1 MTQEFNHPIVFGTIN
16 NWKCTQMMRT
26 YHWASIISSSGSS
39 EDKTALTEVLFD
51 DVNYSLSKEFKTVY
65 SLIYPMVN
73 QIAMLQEAHVVG
85 NLPFDNEAQKSPD
98 FSTFVYTALVP
109 PGKHSIMIYD
119 PTSDRFFE
127 KILMVDIQDKPY
139 FDREKLFVFSEE
151 QRKEV
156 TKKKSSSYNV
166 LLQPRKTTMK

>member
-1 MTQEFNHPIVFGTIN
+1 
-16 NWKCTQMMRT
+16 
-26 YHWASIISSSGSS
+26 
-39 EDKTALTEVLFD
+39 
-51 DVNYSLSKEFKTVY
+51 
-65 SLIYPMVN
+65 
-73 QIAMLQEAHVVG
+73 
-85 NLPFDNEAQKSPD
+85 
-98 FSTFVYTALVP
+98 
-109 PGKHSIMIYD
+109 MIYD

-139 FDREKLFVFSEE
+139 FDREKLFIFSEE